1 MAVTFVRVCALYYYL
16 VLTNFLTSS
25 RLKFDEYLSKSK
37 IAVRIRGDECGGFEV
52 DETPAFGS

>member
-1 MAVTFVRVCALYYYL
+1 MAVTFVRVCALCYYL

-37 IAVRIRGDECGGFEV
+37 IAVRIQGDECGRFTAS
-52 DETPAFGS
+52 ETPAFGS